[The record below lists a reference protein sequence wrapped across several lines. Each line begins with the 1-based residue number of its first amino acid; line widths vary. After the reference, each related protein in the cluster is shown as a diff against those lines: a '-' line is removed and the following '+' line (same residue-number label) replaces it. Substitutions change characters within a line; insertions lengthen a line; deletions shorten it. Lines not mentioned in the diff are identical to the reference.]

1 MIKEPISA
9 QNRLQ
14 NFPEEQSVNLQPTGF
29 AKQAPK
35 KEQSVIS
42 NPLLRVWT
50 RMQMSMPTE

>member
-1 MIKEPISA
+1 MIKEPISS

-42 NPLLRVWT
+42 NPLLRV
-50 RMQMSMPTE
+50 